1 MTVEDIGIV
10 RQPKIYEE
18 VYAITAQD
26 IPVIDAKQMLQD
38 PENTLAALL
47 ALCDSNSKH
56 PLETLRPHHH
66 TGLGFLT
73 FLFFYRFLGYNM
85 LR

>member
-26 IPVIDAKQMLQD
+26 IPVIDAEQILQD
-38 PENTLAALL
+38 PQNTLTALL

-66 TGLGFLT
+66 IGLRFLT
-73 FLFFYRFLGYNM
+73 SLFFYRFLEYDM
-85 LR
+85 LT